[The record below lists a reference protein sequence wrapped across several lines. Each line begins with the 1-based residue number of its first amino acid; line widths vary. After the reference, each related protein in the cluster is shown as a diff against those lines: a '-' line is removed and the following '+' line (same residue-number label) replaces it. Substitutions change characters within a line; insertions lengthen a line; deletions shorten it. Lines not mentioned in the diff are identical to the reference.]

1 MPVLSWPRRRPAS
14 DAATPASVTALPAV
28 AGVTA
33 GGALSPSSPSS
44 PRAAATAAATVTAA
58 VTVSTPRREPIV
70 TKGEVALAFSTLFV
84 LAAVVLGSVLVEP
97 APVVHTV
104 AQFVHLA
111 CVVLGLGSVLAV
123 DWFGLRWQLGR
134 GTLRE
139 VVTTAS
145 ALAVPIWL
153 GLGGLMLSGMLL
165 SPDFGST
172 STLVKI
178 GMVGVAG
185 VVGVL
190 ALAVS
195 RRLATRRVPS
205 RRLLRAGLLMAT
217 ASQVAWWTATVIGF
231 LNRT

>member
-1 MPVLSWPRRRPAS
+1 MRSWLRRRPAS
-14 DAATPASVTALPAV
+14 DGAALTLPAV
-28 AGVTA
+28 AGTLPAVSGA
-33 GGALSPSSPSS
+33 GAVVV
-44 PRAAATAAATVTAA
+44 AT
-58 VTVSTPRREPIV
+58 PEREPIV
-70 TKGEVALAFSTLFV
+70 TRAEVALAFSTLIV
-84 LAAVVLGSVLVEP
+84 LAGVVLGSALVEP
-97 APVVHTV
+97 PAMVHRV

-123 DWFGLRWQLGR
+123 DWFGLRWQLGH
-134 GTLRE
+134 GSLRE
-139 VVTTAS
+139 VVTTAT

-165 SPDFGST
+165 SPDYGST
-172 STLVKI
+172 ITLVKV

-195 RRLATRRVPS
+195 RRLAARTLPS
-205 RRLLRAGLLMAT
+205 RRLLRAGLLMAAT
-217 ASQVAWWTATVIGF
+217 SQLAWWTATVIGF

>member
-1 MPVLSWPRRRPAS
+1 MPVLSWLRRRPAG
-14 DAATPASVTALPAV
+14 DGATPAAMTSLPAV
-28 AGVTA
+28 AGAAA
-33 GGALSPSSPSS
+33 GSTLSPSAP
-44 PRAAATAAATVTAA
+44 PAAIGVTK
-58 VTVSTPRREPIV
+58 PRREPIV

-97 APVVHTV
+97 PDVVHAV

-111 CVVLGLGSVLAV
+111 CVVVGLGSVLAV
-123 DWFGLRWQLGR
+123 DWFGLRWQFGKA
-134 GTLRE
+134 TLRE

-145 ALAVPIWL
+145 ALAAPIWL
-153 GLGGLMLSGMLL
+153 GMGGLMLSGMLL

-172 STLVKI
+172 AALVKI
-178 GMVGVAG
+178 GAVGVAG

-195 RRLATRRVPS
+195 RRLAARTVPS
-205 RRLLRAGLLMAT
+205 RRLLRAGLVMAVT
-217 ASQVAWWTATVIGF
+217 SQLAWWTATVIGF

>member
-1 MPVLSWPRRRPAS
+1 MPVLSWLRRRPAG
-14 DAATPASVTALPAV
+14 DGATPAAMTSLPAV
-28 AGVTA
+28 AGAAA
-33 GGALSPSSPSS
+33 GSTLSPSPPS
-44 PRAAATAAATVTAA
+44 AAISVTK
-58 VTVSTPRREPIV
+58 PRREPIV
-70 TKGEVALAFSTLFV
+70 TKGEVALAFSTLVV

-97 APVVHTV
+97 APVVHSV

-111 CVVLGLGSVLAV
+111 CVVVGLGSVLAV
-123 DWFGLRWQLGR
+123 DWFGLRWQLGK

-153 GLGGLMLSGMLL
+153 GLSGLMLSGMLL
-165 SPDFGST
+165 SPDFGSP

-178 GMVGVAG
+178 AMVGVAG

-195 RRLATRRVPS
+195 RRLATRTVPS
-205 RRLLRAGLLMAT
+205 RRLLRAGLVMAT

>member
-1 MPVLSWPRRRPAS
+1 MPVISWLRRRPAG
-14 DAATPASVTALPAV
+14 DGAAPASMTTLPAV
-28 AGVTA
+28 AGAAA
-33 GGALSPSSPSS
+33 GSTLSPSSAP
-44 PRAAATAAATVTAA
+44 AIVTR
-58 VTVSTPRREPIV
+58 PPREPIV
-70 TKGEVALAFSTLFV
+70 SKGEVALAFSTLFV
-84 LAAVVLGSVLVEP
+84 LAAAVLGSALVEP
-97 APVVHTV
+97 PPVVHTV

-123 DWFGLRWQLGR
+123 DWFGLRWQCGK

-139 VVTTAS
+139 VVTTAT

-172 STLVKI
+172 ITLVKI

-195 RRLATRRVPS
+195 RRLAARPVPS
-205 RRLLRAGLLMAT
+205 RRLLRAGLVMAAT
-217 ASQVAWWTATVIGF
+217 SQVAWWTATVIGF

>member
-1 MPVLSWPRRRPAS
+1 MTMPVPSWLRRRPARDGAALTRS
-14 DAATPASVTALPAV
+14 AAATLPAV
-28 AGVTA
+28 AVAA
-33 GGALSPSSPSS
+33 GPAAGSTLSPSP
-44 PRAAATAAATVTAA
+44 PQAKVAK
-58 VTVSTPRREPIV
+58 PKREPIV
-70 TKGEVALAFSTLFV
+70 TRSEVALAFSTLFV
-84 LAAVVLGSVLVEP
+84 LAAVVLCSLVVEP
-97 APVVHTV
+97 SPVVHSV

-111 CVVLGLGSVLAV
+111 CVVIGLGSVLAV
-123 DWFGLRWQLGR
+123 DWFGLRWQFGK

-139 VVTTAS
+139 VVTTAA

-172 STLVKI
+172 ATLVKT

-195 RRLATRRVPS
+195 RRLATRLVPS
-205 RRLLRAGLLMAT
+205 RRLLRAGLLMAA

>member
-1 MPVLSWPRRRPAS
+1 MRSWLRRRPAS
-14 DAATPASVTALPAV
+14 DGAALTLPAV
-28 AGVTA
+28 AGTLPAVSGA
-33 GGALSPSSPSS
+33 GAVVV
-44 PRAAATAAATVTAA
+44 AT
-58 VTVSTPRREPIV
+58 PEREPIV
-70 TKGEVALAFSTLFV
+70 TRAEVALAFSTLIV
-84 LAAVVLGSVLVEP
+84 LAGVVLGSALVEP
-97 APVVHTV
+97 PAIVHRV

-123 DWFGLRWQLGR
+123 DWFGLRWQLGH

-139 VVTTAS
+139 VVTTAT

-165 SPDFGST
+165 SPDYGST
-172 STLVKI
+172 ITLVKV

-195 RRLATRRVPS
+195 RRLAARTFPS
-205 RRLLRAGLLMAT
+205 RRLLRAGLLMAAT
-217 ASQVAWWTATVIGF
+217 SQLAWWTATVIGF
-231 LNRT
+231 LNRS